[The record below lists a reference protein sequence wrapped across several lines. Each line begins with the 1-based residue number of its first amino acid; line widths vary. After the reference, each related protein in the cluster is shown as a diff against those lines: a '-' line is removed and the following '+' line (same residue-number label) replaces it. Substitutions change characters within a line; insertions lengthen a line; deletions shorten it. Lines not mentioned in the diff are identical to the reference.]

1 MAFQVKNSQCDFLF
15 ILQESDQKMYKW
27 KKTAIMR
34 KYPVL
39 FGPLL
44 SLSAHT
50 VIAMTIYKL
59 NADNVN
65 HNRKNIILPLVDI
78 TWQKTHEMPIP
89 IHTKKISTT
98 KPVKMNSTTSNRKSA
113 LQNNNIPHDLKPSIY
128 NEMPTY
134 PARAKN
140 QEVESS
146 FSVSLVLDKKGNVRN
161 IIFPKTDEPPSLF
174 KAEVVK
180 KLSKWKFIS
189 KKNLESIQINVP
201 LQFKLAI

>member
-1 MAFQVKNSQCDFLF
+1 M
-15 ILQESDQKMYKW
+15 QESDQKMYKW
-27 KKTAIMR
+27 EKTGMMR

-39 FGPLL
+39 FGTLL

-59 NADNVN
+59 NADNIT

-78 TWQKTHEMPIP
+78 TRQKTQEMPIP
-89 IHTKKISTT
+89 IHTKKTSAT
-98 KPVKMNSTTSNRKSA
+98 KPVRINSTTSNRKSA
-113 LQNNNIPHDLKPSIY
+113 AQNNNIPHDLKPSIY

-146 FSVSLVLDKKGNVRN
+146 FSVSLILDKKGNVTN
-161 IIFPKTDEPPSLF
+161 IIFPKTDEPPTLF
-174 KAEVVK
+174 KTEIVK

-189 KKNLESIQINVP
+189 KQNLENIQINVP